1 MTSSIASSKAS
12 TSRSAM
18 SWWRWLWRR
27 IPGVESAPLPP
38 AGEPART
45 IPPDMLRRVRAIEI
59 RARRL
64 VDRLFVG
71 EYRAVFRGR
80 GIEFDELRPYVV
92 GDDVRSI
99 DWNAFARTGEPLVR
113 RYREDRDLTV
123 LFAVDVS
130 GSQFAGAAPQA
141 KAELAAEL
149 CAVLALAAIRNR
161 DRVGLLLFAGEPEL
175 YVPPG
180 GGVQHVLRVVREV
193 LWPRP
198 ATRTTGIG
206 RALEYL
212 SHVQRRRATVF
223 LVSDFLDGGY
233 ERQLR
238 AAARRLDIIAVR
250 VREPIDEAL
259 PAIGLAR
266 FADAET
272 GEAID
277 VDTGDARVRE
287 AYAAHVGALDRERQ
301 RLFGELAID
310 EIAVT
315 TGEDYVVALLK
326 FFRRRAVAAA
336 S

>member
-1 MTSSIASSKAS
+1 MSRVRSLWHRAWGRPAPARETEAD
-12 TSRSAM
+12 TSR
-18 SWWRWLWRR
+18 
-27 IPGVESAPLPP
+27 P
-38 AGEPART
+38 
-45 IPPDMLRRVRAIEI
+45 IPPDLLRRVRAIEI

-64 VDRLFVG
+64 VDQLFVG

-80 GIEFDELRPYVV
+80 GIEFDELRPYVL

-130 GSQFAGAAPQA
+130 GSQFAGALPRP
-141 KAELAAEL
+141 KADLAAEL

-180 GGVQHVLRVVREV
+180 SGAQHVLRVVREV

-198 ATRTTGIG
+198 ATRTTDIG

-212 SHVQRRRATVF
+212 SGVQRRRATVF
-223 LVSDFLDGGY
+223 LVSDFLDGGF
-233 ERQLR
+233 ERELR
-238 AAARRLDIIAVR
+238 VAARRLDIVAVR
-250 VREPIDEAL
+250 VREPGDEAL
-259 PAIGLAR
+259 PDIGLAR
-266 FADAET
+266 FIDAET
-272 GEAID
+272 GETVD
-277 VDTGDARVRE
+277 VDTSDARVRR
-287 AYAAHVGALDRERQ
+287 AYAAHVAELDRERQ
-301 RLFGELAID
+301 LVFGALGID
-310 EIAVT
+310 EIPVMV
-315 TGEDYVVALLK
+315 GEDYVRALLQ
-326 FFRRRAVAAA
+326 FFRRRAVVAA